1 MESEVGH
8 SIGRYDRHFN
18 PRMSRTKF
26 NFILWGAHYIPEMLP
41 TQPQKPKSGGHPSIQ
56 HTPLSIL
63 LIASLISH
71 VYSSNFILFMLVS
84 FALTSFGK
92 LPFVP
97 YLFSQFLPSVF
108 PLVFWVPLK
117 HPDLSY
123 VSNALEAGGFPLL
136 FSSLDIFSL
145 IFDNLCKDLIYR
157 EHIHCSLPLLS
168 PYHACR
174 FPPS

>member
-92 LPFVP
+92 LPLVP
-97 YLFSQFLPSVF
+97 YLFSQFCALSF
-108 PLVFWVPLK
+108 PTCILSASQTSKSLICFKCSGGWWISSFIFFFGYFLFNFWQFMQRFNIPWA
-117 HPDLSY
+117 Y
-123 VSNALEAGGFPLL
+123 PLL
-136 FSSLDIFSL
+136 TTPFIT
-145 IFDNLCKDLIYR
+145 
-157 EHIHCSLPLLS
+157 LPRL
-168 PYHACR
+168 
-174 FPPS
+174 